1 MRRLPR
7 LLLIGTAVAVL
18 ATGCAPAGPRP
29 PMFGPGDMGLVS
41 VVLVVVVGYFI
52 WYKMSSINSRL
63 EALEKEVERLKSKM
77 KGEDHD

>member
-1 MRRLPR
+1 
-7 LLLIGTAVAVL
+7 
-18 ATGCAPAGPRP
+18 
-29 PMFGPGDMGLVS
+29 MFGPGDMGLVS